1 MPNFSSLAGL
11 EVAEKVIRISQD
23 FTFPEVPPLIW
34 EVPLLIW
41 EVPPLIWCKLR
52 IKPISPAKLEL
63 GLSLAIMIRS
73 VIGPEEMPILVWG
86 WRRRPQTKMGS
97 T

>member
-1 MPNFSSLAGL
+1 MPPLIWG
-11 EVAEKVIRISQD
+11 
-23 FTFPEVPPLIW
+23 VPPLIW

-41 EVPPLIWCKLR
+41 EVPPLIWEVPLLIWGVPPLIWCKLR
-52 IKPISPAKLEL
+52 IKPASPTWLELEL

-73 VIGPEEMPILVWG
+73 VIGPEEMPILVRG
-86 WRRRPQTKMGS
+86 WCKHPPTKMGS

>member
-1 MPNFSSLAGL
+1 M
-11 EVAEKVIRISQD
+11 KTIRISQD
-23 FTFPEVPPLIW
+23 FTFPEVPPLIWEVPPLIW

-86 WRRRPQTKMGS
+86 WRKRPPTKMGS

>member
-1 MPNFSSLAGL
+1 M
-11 EVAEKVIRISQD
+11 KTIRISQD
-23 FTFPEVPPLIW
+23 FTFPEVPPLIWEVPPLIW

-63 GLSLAIMIRS
+63 GLSLAINFPGWVGEIVAEPMRNWLRS
-73 VIGPEEMPILVWG
+73 LCVTGCGAYVSVG
-86 WRRRPQTKMGS
+86 
-97 T
+97 